1 LAPKDESSVGFF
13 PPSASASALG
23 EREASLPALAG
34 RFAADPSASPSFWCR
49 RPGAL
54 STSEVTAAA
63 LKMEGIH
70 EALEAVRNERTRG
83 VLQRRLEAAQ
93 RELDEAIANTAVA
106 PPQAL
111 APPPVAASPP
121 AQKPKTTRSVNS
133 RFKGV
138 YGVESLKKGT
148 VRWTAKLLR
157 GNQWY
162 RDGSH
167 DAEEDAARAVDR
179 RLRSWNRDDECNFTV
194 DGEERPLEERKR
206 GGSASKRRAPG
217 GSGGGA
223 RKKQQTDSAGRDA
236 NPKRLRVAAS
246 RDDDDD
252 QEPEDDDDDDDEHEP
267 YDLLDRPSGFGAL
280 APLSGDVLVLAD
292 KDKQE
297 ATKPPPQPHHD
308 ADDDDDARG
317 APLSDRGAGEA
328 ATANV

>member
-1 LAPKDESSVGFF
+1 MDRQTPPRKSVVPRRLAPASKRNHGVFPGGDPCLSFHSRETSPLFF
-13 PPSASASALG
+13 RA
-23 EREASLPALAG
+23 
-34 RFAADPSASPSFWCR
+34 
-49 RPGAL
+49 
-54 STSEVTAAA
+54 
-63 LKMEGIH
+63 
-70 EALEAVRNERTRG
+70 
-83 VLQRRLEAAQ
+83 
-93 RELDEAIANTAVA
+93 
-106 PPQAL
+106 
-111 APPPVAASPP
+111 
-121 AQKPKTTRSVNS
+121 
-133 RFKGV
+133 
-138 YGVESLKKGT
+138 
-148 VRWTAKLLR
+148 
-157 GNQWY
+157 
-162 RDGSH
+162 GSH